1 MNRREQP
8 LIKEKFIIKVD
19 FSLSFVNIVLNTAQ
33 KIDVFD

>member
-8 LIKEKFIIKVD
+8 LIKEKFIKVD